1 MLLNFTIVT
10 RYSAWLIIPCIALAF
25 LYAFLLYRRDSKFEE
40 LSRWKINLMSTLRF
54 LSVFFLTFLLLSPL
68 IKSFS
73 STIEKPIIII
83 AQDNSE
89 SITINKDSVF
99 YRNEYKTNLTEL
111 VNSLS
116 EKYKVNT
123 YTFGEKITPDASLSF
138 AEKQTDI
145 AEVIRELQNRY
156 INRNVGAMII
166 ASDGIYNK
174 GINPVYAGRNIR
186 FPVYTIALGD
196 TGLQKDIVLSQVKY
210 NKIAFLNNIFPIQA
224 VVNIHELKGVNTSL
238 RVYHNKQMVF
248 SKELLATSNEH
259 HETIDIELKAEKPG
273 IQRYKL
279 MLTPDSREIST
290 KNNSKDIIIDII
302 DSKQKILILANSP
315 HPDIGALQKTLK
327 KNQNFMVDF
336 YPIDR
341 FNQSLEN
348 YNLIILHQLPS
359 PIHAANRILSKLSTS
374 TTPVLYIFGTQSNF
388 NSINNLKTGLS
399 IEGFKNSFDET
410 YAVTNK
416 QFPLFELNDDINA
429 LIEKVPPLVSP
440 FGDYHINAS
449 AHILFFQKIRN
460 IITTKPLLAFDLQN
474 ERKTGFVIG
483 EGIWRWRMYDYLEN
497 GNHEV
502 FDELINKMVQY
513 LALKI
518 RKDNFVINMQ
528 QVFHENE
535 PVTIEAEV
543 YNESYEPI
551 NDAEVKIEIINAE
564 GNTFPF
570 VFDYDNVGGKNY
582 TLNAGILPIGD
593 YSYKALAKTGEK
605 TYTKQ
610 GKFSIIPIN
619 IETINTIANH
629 QLMYQ
634 LAKQNNGEMYAPT
647 ELDKLRE
654 LLTKKEDIV
663 PVAHTQKKLRDL
675 IHFRWLFFVFLILI
689 SVEWFMRKY
698 LGNY

>member
-10 RYSAWLIIPCIALAF
+10 RYSAWLIIPCIVVAF
-25 LYAFLLYRRDSKFEE
+25 FYAFLLYRRDSKFEE
-40 LSRWKINLMSTLRF
+40 LSRWKIYLMSALRF
-54 LSVFFLTFLLLSPL
+54 LSVFFITFLLLSPL

-73 STIEKPIIII
+73 STIEKPIIVV
-83 AQDNSE
+83 AHDNSE
-89 SITINKDSVF
+89 SVTINNDSTF
-99 YRNEYKTNLTEL
+99 YKNEYKTSLSKLINT
-111 VNSLS
+111 LS

-123 YTFGEKITPDASLSF
+123 YSFGEKTIPADTFSF
-138 AEKQTDI
+138 TEKQTDI
-145 AEVIRELQNRY
+145 AAVIRELQNRY

-174 GINPVYAGRNIR
+174 GINPLYAARNIR
-186 FPVYTIALGD
+186 FPLYTIALGD

-210 NKIAFLNNIFPIQA
+210 NKIAFLNNLFPIQA
-224 VVNIHELKGVNTSL
+224 VVDIHELEGVTTQL
-238 RVYHNKQMVF
+238 RVYHNKQLVF
-248 SKELLATSNEH
+248 SKEIQATSKKH
-259 HETIDIELKAEKPG
+259 HQTVDIELKAEKAG
-273 IQRYKL
+273 IQRYRL

-315 HPDIGALQKTLK
+315 HPDIGALRKTLK
-327 KNQNFMVDF
+327 KNQNFMVDY
-336 YPIDR
+336 YPADR
-341 FNQSLEN
+341 FNQSLES
-348 YNLIILHQLPS
+348 YNLIVLHQLPS
-359 PIHAANRILSKLSTS
+359 KIQLANHILSKLTTS

-388 NSINNLKTGLS
+388 NSINNLKTG
-399 IEGFKNSFDET
+399 INIKGFKNSFDET

-416 QFPLFELNDDINA
+416 QFPLFELNDDINE
-429 LIEKVPPLVSP
+429 LIDKVPPLVSP
-440 FGDYHINAS
+440 FGDYQLNAS

-460 IITTKPLLAFDLQN
+460 ITTAKPLLAFDVQN
-474 ERKTGFVIG
+474 ERKTGFIIG

-497 GNHEV
+497 GSHEV

-543 YNESYEPI
+543 YNESYEPV
-551 NDAEVKIEIINAE
+551 NHAEVKIEITNAE

-570 VFDYDNVGGKNY
+570 IFDYDNVGGKNY

-593 YSYKALAKTGEK
+593 YSYIASAKTGEK
-605 TYTKQ
+605 TYNKQ
-610 GKFSIIPIN
+610 GRFSIIPIN

-634 LAKQNNGEMYAPT
+634 LAKQNNGEMYTPT
-647 ELDKLRE
+647 DLEKLIE
-654 LLTKKEDIV
+654 QLAKKEDIV
-663 PVAHTQKKLRDL
+663 PIAHTQKKLQDL
-675 IHFRWLFFVFLILI
+675 IHFRWLFFIFLLLI
-689 SVEWFMRKY
+689 SAEWFMRKY